1 MSISAIYTALHTTVT
16 TAVTTAGGSARMVNK
31 GLRDLD
37 TAAQSFWSG
46 YNSAYLGGKQPE
58 TLWYVT
64 SIGQTTTPAGVTG
77 LALRR
82 WQLVVVGYCPH
93 WDKQQ
98 STTRD
103 MVSETMFQ
111 TLAESVFQAVFS
123 DYTITGTVMNCEG
136 HTLTFGDRPLP
147 LPDGSDEVLCH
158 CAEITF
164 EAIERVASTP

>member
-1 MSISAIYTALHTTVT
+1 MPIATIYTNLHATVT
-16 TAVTTAGGSARMVNK
+16 TAVVAAGGAARMVNK

-37 TAAQSFWSG
+37 SAAQSFWSG
-46 YNSAYLGGKQPE
+46 YNAAFLGAKQPE

-64 SIGQTTTPAGVTG
+64 SLGQSTAPASVAG

-82 WQLVVVGYCPH
+82 WQLAVVGYCPK

-103 MVSETMFQ
+103 IISETMFQ
-111 TLAESVFQAVFS
+111 TLAEAVAQAVFN
-123 DYTITGTVMNCEG
+123 DYTLGAAVMNCEG
-136 HTLTFGDRPLP
+136 HTMTFGDRPLP
-147 LPDGSDEVLCH
+147 LPDGPDEVLCH